1 MRIKNFLNTI
11 KVFLISY
18 IVSSFV
24 TTCSLLIYLSSLM
37 ETLGHEFTEVEIRE
51 ASIITFN
58 NILIIALLFTFLYY
72 IVKKITVDIPIKKIK
87 NCLSSLMN
95 GDFSARVKIKNNA
108 LSTSTFDEIAED
120 INKLAQ
126 ELGGVEMLRNDFI
139 SNVSHE
145 IKTPLTVIQNYSM
158 LLSSPFLEEDKR
170 VEYASIIG
178 ENSRKLA
185 RLVTNILRL
194 NKLENQKV
202 YPNKEEYDLS
212 EEICSSL
219 VSFED
224 TWTKKDIS
232 LTTDI
237 QQGIVTNGDKDLL
250 SLVWSNLF
258 SNAFKFTSEKGEVN
272 IKLKLYGEK
281 AMLIVSDTGCGMD
294 EYTLRHIWDKFYQ
307 GDTSHTQEGNGLGLA
322 LVKRALSI
330 YKGEIEVKSEV
341 GKGSTFIVTLPFC
354 REG

>member
-18 IVSSFV
+18 IISSFV

-126 ELGGVEMLRNDFI
+126 ELGGVEMLRDDFI

-145 IKTPLTVIQNYSM
+145 IKTPLAVIQNYSM

-194 NKLENQKV
+194 NRLEKQKV
-202 YPNKEEYDLS
+202 YPKKEE
-212 EEICSSL
+212 
-219 VSFED
+219 
-224 TWTKKDIS
+224 
-232 LTTDI
+232 
-237 QQGIVTNGDKDLL
+237 
-250 SLVWSNLF
+250 
-258 SNAFKFTSEKGEVN
+258 
-272 IKLKLYGEK
+272 
-281 AMLIVSDTGCGMD
+281 
-294 EYTLRHIWDKFYQ
+294 
-307 GDTSHTQEGNGLGLA
+307 
-322 LVKRALSI
+322 
-330 YKGEIEVKSEV
+330 
-341 GKGSTFIVTLPFC
+341 
-354 REG
+354 

>member
-18 IVSSFV
+18 IISSFV

-51 ASIITFN
+51 ASIITFT

-139 SNVSHE
+139 SS
-145 IKTPLTVIQNYSM
+145 I
-158 LLSSPFLEEDKR
+158 LLALAVAIISDI
-170 VEYASIIG
+170 SIIQCPCSLRYTFSSSSFRRSS
-178 ENSRKLA
+178 ENHSSFPASSRK
-185 RLVTNILRL
+185 
-194 NKLENQKV
+194 KV
-202 YPNKEEYDLS
+202 DFP
-212 EEICSSL
+212 
-219 VSFED
+219 
-224 TWTKKDIS
+224 
-232 LTTDI
+232 
-237 QQGIVTNGDKDLL
+237 
-250 SLVWSNLF
+250 
-258 SNAFKFTSEKGEVN
+258 A
-272 IKLKLYGEK
+272 
-281 AMLIVSDTGCGMD
+281 
-294 EYTLRHIWDKFYQ
+294 
-307 GDTSHTQEGNGLGLA
+307 
-322 LVKRALSI
+322 
-330 YKGEIEVKSEV
+330 
-341 GKGSTFIVTLPFC
+341 P
-354 REG
+354 